1 MSTVIVGFDFSTGS
15 AKAVDLAIDI
25 ANRWHANLRLVYVK
39 KDASEDEG
47 PIREEIER
55 RNAGVAHLL
64 QGITMDYVV
73 LEGKVSDELIGEANR
88 CKALLIVV
96 GTNGMSGLSTNF
108 IGRNTYKTITDSD
121 IPVLNVRETFNFNKI
136 LENIVLPIDFT
147 TATRQKVPITARFA
161 SLFGA
166 TIHIVG
172 LYTSDSKDIRALVN
186 SYVEQVEKFLDKQG
200 IKHVTVF
207 LDAEKNLTTTTLDYA
222 DQINADL
229 ITIMTEQ
236 ERTFSNW
243 RIGTFASQMLNTS
256 RHPILSVRP
265 EQIGSESR

>member
-1 MSTVIVGFDFSTGS
+1 MSTVIVGFDFSTRS

-25 ANRWHANLRLVYVK
+25 ANRWHSDLRLVYVK
-39 KDASEDEG
+39 KSPTEDEA

-64 QGITMDYVV
+64 QDIKMDYVV
-73 LEGKVSDELIGEANR
+73 LDGKVSDELIGEARR
-88 CKALLIVV
+88 CKASLIVV

-108 IGRNTYKTITDSD
+108 IGRNTYKTITDSEM
-121 IPVLNVRETFNFNKI
+121 PVLNVRENFNFNKV

-147 TATRQKVPITARFA
+147 SVTRQKVPITAKFA
-161 SLFGA
+161 SMFGA

-172 LYTSDSKDIRALVN
+172 LYTSDSKDIRGLVN
-186 SYVEQVEKFLDKQG
+186 NYVDQVEKYLDKSN

-222 DQINADL
+222 DKVNADL

-236 ERTFSNW
+236 ERSLSNW
-243 RIGTFASQMLNTS
+243 RIGTFAAQMLNTS
-256 RHPILSVRP
+256 KHPILSIRP
-265 EQIGSESR
+265 EQIGTESR